1 MIMNKLNIKKT
12 ACIVIAAL
20 VVFMC
25 LFNNTAVAKSK
36 VVGKK
41 NVSSKQIK
49 KNKTWKKDYV
59 KQNIRGKKRR
69 HVVKDSIEERK
80 AALKLA
86 FLKAGISQDEIDDIF
101 SDERIE
107 LYYNIYAP
115 PILKEGEEKKKK
127 LSYFDEEFGLF
138 KPESIESGRKIIADN
153 KELFENIESI
163 YGVPANYITAIVRV
177 ETNFKEHIGKYG
189 VFNALYTMS
198 LLGKRVK
205 RVKMARRELA
215 IWVKMCKRRGIDPF
229 DMKGSWAGAFGIP
242 QFMPSS
248 YVKFALDYNDDG
260 KIDLYDYPDA
270 FVSIANY
277 LHHMGWKTGDVRKMR
292 RAIYIYNHEI
302 AYVDAVF
309 AYAEKL

>member
-1 MIMNKLNIKKT
+1 MNKLNIKKT

-49 KNKTWKKDYV
+49 KNKTWKRDYV
-59 KQNIRGKKRR
+59 KKNIREKKRK
-69 HVVKDSIEERK
+69 HVIRDSIEERK
-80 AALKLA
+80 AALKLT

-107 LYYNIYAP
+107 LYYKIYAP

-138 KPESIESGRKIIADN
+138 EPESIESGRKIIADN
-153 KELFENIESI
+153 KELFYNIESI

-205 RVKMARRELA
+205 RVEMARRELA

-277 LHHMGWKTGDVRKMR
+277 LHHMGWETGDVRKMR